1 MSETRGPDR
10 VDVTAWLREWDAGDE
25 QARLV
30 VFELVYDE
38 LKRTAAGVFRGE
50 RQGHTLQPTA
60 VVHEAC
66 LRLMAGQGMGW
77 QNRCHF
83 FGVASRVMR
92 QVLVDHCREKGAQ
105 KRGGDHLR
113 VTLPNDL
120 YAEVMD
126 SVQLLALDRALER
139 LETRDETQA
148 RIVEARF
155 FGGLSVQETAAFLD
169 LSPTS
174 VKRHWR
180 RARAWLH
187 AELGGTSG

>member
-1 MSETRGPDR
+1 MSEREQPDR
-10 VDVTAWLREWDAGDE
+10 VDVTAWLRAWDAGDP
-25 QARLV
+25 QARRV

-50 RQGHTLQPTA
+50 RPGHTLQPTA

-66 LRLMAGQGMGW
+66 LRLLEGQGVEW

-83 FGVASRVMR
+83 YGVASRVMR
-92 QVLVDHCREKGAQ
+92 QVLVDHCRERNAQ
-105 KRGGDHLR
+105 KRGGDQLR
-113 VTLPNDL
+113 VTLSNDL
-120 YAEVMD
+120 HAEVMD
-126 SVQLLALDRALER
+126 SDHLLALDQALDR
-139 LETRDETQA
+139 LEARDETQA

-155 FGGLSVQETAAFLD
+155 FGGLSVQESAAFLD

-187 AELGGTSG
+187 AELEGTSG